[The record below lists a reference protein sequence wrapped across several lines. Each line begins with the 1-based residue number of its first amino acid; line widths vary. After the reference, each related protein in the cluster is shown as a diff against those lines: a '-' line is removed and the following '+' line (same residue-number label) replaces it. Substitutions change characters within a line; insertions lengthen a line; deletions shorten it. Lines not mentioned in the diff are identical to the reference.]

1 MKIIK
6 NKNITWID
14 IAKPTK
20 QDIEF
25 VAKQHKFH
33 PIILDEL
40 LHVSAHSRVEIYD
53 QYLYLTYHLPIYDSV
68 MKTSRK
74 AEIDCLIT
82 KNKIITV
89 HYEELE
95 PINNFTRNLTNNLH
109 FKETSMDN
117 TGKLLYSIIEEII
130 NFSMRQLRH
139 IEENVTNLTQ
149 ELFTGKEE
157 VMLRKISYVKR
168 DLLDYR
174 IINRPQEILLK
185 SLKETAVKF
194 WGESIVVYLS
204 DLVGDH
210 LKVTQH
216 LENYQQTIES
226 LEETNAQLLNAKT
239 NSVMQKFNILAFLTI
254 PMVVIIQLFAVEPFD
269 RLFGENDLKVFFA
282 SLIAV
287 ISVTTI
293 SLIVF
298 RNKKWL

>member
-6 NKNITWID
+6 NKGITWID

-25 VAKQHKFH
+25 IAKQHKFH

-40 LHVSAHSRVEIYD
+40 LHISAHSRVDIYD
-53 QYLYLTYHLPIYDSV
+53 QYLYLTYHIPIYDQI

-130 NFSMRQLRH
+130 SFSMRQLKH
-139 IEENVTNLTQ
+139 IEENVIGLTQ
-149 ELFTGKEE
+149 ELFTGNEE
-157 VMLRKISYVKR
+157 AMLRKISYVKR

-174 IINRPQEILLK
+174 IISGPQEILLK
-185 SLKETAVKF
+185 SLKETAIKF
-194 WGESIVVYLS
+194 WGGSIVVYLS

-210 LKVTQH
+210 LKVIQH

-239 NSVMQKFNILAFLTI
+239 NSVMKKFTILAFLTI
-254 PMVVIIQLFAVEPFD
+254 PIVIIMQLFAVESFN
-269 RLFGENDLKVFFA
+269 RLFGENDLKVFLI

-293 SLIVF
+293 SLVVF
-298 RNKKWL
+298 KNKKWL

>member
-139 IEENVTNLTQ
+139 IEENVTSLTQ

-157 VMLRKISYVKR
+157 AMLRKISYVKR

-174 IINRPQEILLK
+174 IISRPQEILLK
-185 SLKETAVKF
+185 SLKETSIKF
-194 WGESIVVYLS
+194 WGEGIVVYLS

-210 LKVTQH
+210 LKVIQH

-254 PMVVIIQLFAVEPFD
+254 PMVIVIQLFAVDSFNK
-269 RLFGENDLKVFFA
+269 LFGENDLKVFLA
-282 SLIAV
+282 SLIVV
-287 ISVTTI
+287 ISVSTI

>member
-20 QDIEF
+20 QDIEYI
-25 VAKQHKFH
+25 AKQHKFH

-40 LHVSAHSRVEIYD
+40 LHVSAHSRVDIYD
-53 QYLYLTYHLPIYDSV
+53 QYLYLTYHIPIYDQI

-130 NFSMRQLRH
+130 SFSMRQLKH
-139 IEENVTNLTQ
+139 IEENVIGLTQ
-149 ELFTGKEE
+149 ELFTGNEE
-157 VMLRKISYVKR
+157 AMLRKISYVKR

-174 IINRPQEILLK
+174 IISGPQEILLK
-185 SLKETAVKF
+185 SLKETAIKF
-194 WGESIVVYLS
+194 WGGSIVVYLS

-210 LKVTQH
+210 LKVIQH

-239 NSVMQKFNILAFLTI
+239 NSVMKKFTILAFLTI
-254 PMVVIIQLFAVEPFD
+254 PIVIIMQLFAVESFN
-269 RLFGENDLKVFFA
+269 RLFGENDLKVFLI

-293 SLIVF
+293 SLVVF
-298 RNKKWL
+298 KNKKWL

>member
-6 NKNITWID
+6 NKGITWID

-40 LHVSAHSRVEIYD
+40 LHVSAHSRVDIYD
-53 QYLYLTYHLPIYDSV
+53 QYLYLTYHIPIYDQI

-109 FKETSMDN
+109 FRETSMEN

-130 NFSMRQLRH
+130 SFSMRQLKH
-139 IEENVTNLTQ
+139 IEENVTGLTQ
-149 ELFTGKEE
+149 ELFTGNEE
-157 VMLRKISYVKR
+157 AMLRKISYVKR

-174 IINRPQEILLK
+174 IISGPQEILLK
-185 SLKETAVKF
+185 SLKETSIKF

-210 LKVTQH
+210 LKVIQH

-239 NSVMQKFNILAFLTI
+239 NSVMQKFTILAFLTI
-254 PMVVIIQLFAVEPFD
+254 PIIVILQLFSVDSFN
-269 RLFGENDLKVFFA
+269 RLFGENDLKMFII
-282 SLIAV
+282 SLIVV

-298 RNKKWL
+298 KNKKWL

>member
-25 VAKQHKFH
+25 IDKQHKFH

-40 LHVSAHSRVEIYD
+40 LHVSAHSRVDIYD
-53 QYLYLTYHLPIYDSV
+53 QYLYLTYHIPIYDQI

-130 NFSMRQLRH
+130 SFSMRQLKH
-139 IEENVTNLTQ
+139 IEENVIGLTQ
-149 ELFTGKEE
+149 ELFTGNEE
-157 VMLRKISYVKR
+157 AMLRKISYVKR

-174 IINRPQEILLK
+174 IISGPQEILLK
-185 SLKETAVKF
+185 SLKETAIKF
-194 WGESIVVYLS
+194 WGGSIVVYLS

-210 LKVTQH
+210 LKVIQH

-239 NSVMQKFNILAFLTI
+239 NSVMKKFTILAFLTI
-254 PMVVIIQLFAVEPFD
+254 PIVIIMQLFAVESFN
-269 RLFGENDLKVFFA
+269 RLFGENDLKVFLI

-293 SLIVF
+293 SLVVF
-298 RNKKWL
+298 KNKKWL

>member
-6 NKNITWID
+6 NKGVTWID

-20 QDIEF
+20 EDIEF
-25 VAKQHKFH
+25 VSKQHKFH

-40 LHVSAHSRVEIYD
+40 LHVSAHSRVDIYD
-53 QYLYLTYHLPIYDSV
+53 QYLYLTYHIPVYDSV

-74 AEIDCLIT
+74 AEIDCLVT

-109 FKETSMDN
+109 FRETSMDN

-130 NFSMRQLRH
+130 SFSMRQLKH
-139 IEENVTNLTQ
+139 IEENVTSLTQ
-149 ELFTGKEE
+149 ELFTGNEE
-157 VMLRKISYVKR
+157 AMLRKISYVKR

-174 IINRPQEILLK
+174 IISGPQEILLK
-185 SLKETAVKF
+185 SLKETSIKF

-210 LKVTQH
+210 LKVIQR
-216 LENYQQTIES
+216 LENYKQTIES
-226 LEETNAQLLNAKT
+226 LEETNSQLLNAKT
-239 NSVMQKFNILAFLTI
+239 NAVMQKINILAFLTI
-254 PMVVIIQLFAVEPFD
+254 PIVVIMQLFSVDSFSE
-269 RLFGENDLKVFFA
+269 LLGENDLKIFLT
-282 SLIAV
+282 SLIVV
-287 ISVTTI
+287 ISVTI
-293 SLIVF
+293 VSLIMF
-298 RNKKWL
+298 KNKKWL

>member
-14 IAKPTK
+14 IVKPTK
-20 QDIEF
+20 EDVEF

-109 FKETSMDN
+109 FRETSMDN

-139 IEENVTNLTQ
+139 IEENVTSLTQ

-157 VMLRKISYVKR
+157 TMLRKISYVKR

-174 IINRPQEILLK
+174 IISRPQEILLR
-185 SLKETAVKF
+185 SLKETAIKF
-194 WGESIVVYLS
+194 WGEGIVVYLS

-210 LKVTQH
+210 LKVIQH

-254 PMVVIIQLFAVEPFD
+254 PMVIVIQLFAVDSFNK
-269 RLFGENDLKVFFA
+269 LFGENDLKVFLA
-282 SLIAV
+282 SLIVV
-287 ISVTTI
+287 ISVATI

-298 RNKKWL
+298 KKKKWL